1 MAEKMGIIGR
11 KLGMTRIFGDDGASV
26 AVTVIEAGPCPVTQ
40 VKTVE
45 KDGYNALQIA
55 FGDCKEKHS
64 NKAMKG
70 HFAKAGVTPR
80 RHLVEVRTE
89 DAAEY
94 EPGQELSIDAFAEGS
109 EVDVTGTTK
118 GKGFAGTI
126 KRWGF
131 KSYRRTHGSHKNERR
146 PGSVGACAT
155 PSRILKGKRMAG
167 RMGHVTN
174 TALNLTIVSSDVE
187 NGVLAIKGAI
197 PGPKGSIVLVR
208 SAVKGA

>member
-70 HFAKAGVTPR
+70 HFAKAGTA
-80 RHLVEVRTE
+80 LFTNVRE
-89 DAAEY
+89 IRLAGAPEQKVGDALTVDLFKT
-94 EPGQELSIDAFAEGS
+94 GDVLKITGKSI
-109 EVDVTGTTK
+109 
-118 GKGFAGTI
+118 GKGFQGRMR
-126 KRWGF
+126 RWNF
-131 KSYRRTHGSHKNERR
+131 KGCKDTHGDEKVHRNN
-146 PGSVGACAT
+146 GSVGNNT
-155 PSRILKGKRMAG
+155 FPGHVIKGRKMAG
-167 RMGHVTN
+167 HWGNETVTQPSCLVVAVRPEDN
-174 TALNLTIVSSDVE
+174 VILVR
-187 NGVLAIKGAI
+187 GAV
-197 PGPKGSIVLVR
+197 PGPKNGIVLIR
-208 SAVKGA
+208 QQ

>member
-70 HFAKAGVTPR
+70 HF
-80 RHLVEVRTE
+80 
-89 DAAEY
+89 
-94 EPGQELSIDAFAEGS
+94 EG
-109 EVDVTGTTK
+109 
-118 GKGFAGTI
+118 
-126 KRWGF
+126 R
-131 KSYRRTHGSHKNERR
+131 HGSFHQ
-146 PGSVGACAT
+146 
-155 PSRILKGKRMAG
+155 
-167 RMGHVTN
+167 
-174 TALNLTIVSSDVE
+174 
-187 NGVLAIKGAI
+187 
-197 PGPKGSIVLVR
+197 R
-208 SAVKGA
+208 S